1 MLSQAITITV
11 IVLALARFWLLRIGA
26 IALRGLGQAVIA
38 AFYAD
43 PNLTPTDWR
52 IERKSLAPVVF
63 CLDDRWGRGIP
74 TRQPGG
80 IERPPLPRTCPIR
93 NGRYIQRRAQGSS
106 TPNGSADS
114 SHSRRRALDEVDF
127 LYRGIIRM
135 TAPQSVAAQ

>member
-43 PNLTPTDWR
+43 PNLTPADWR
-52 IERKSLAPVVF
+52 IERKSFAPVMF
-63 CLDDRWGRGIP
+63 CLDDRWGGGIL

-93 NGRYIQRRAQGSS
+93 NTRYIQRKPRGLAHLMARPTRHIPVGERLTRLTFS
-106 TPNGSADS
+106 TARSCG
-114 SHSRRRALDEVDF
+114 
-127 LYRGIIRM
+127 
-135 TAPQSVAAQ
+135 